1 MMVLLNIVCPVAAFL
16 CLLFCG
22 AFFASSETAY
32 TSLSKITIHQMLKN
46 RERNAK
52 KVSALKNNLDSL
64 ISTTLI
70 GTNFVTT
77 LMSSLATAFAMAV
90 FGPQSVSAA
99 IFVVTVLV
107 IIFSEIVPKTYA
119 AVKPK
124 ESSQNSATALSILQK
139 VLFPAVWFFN
149 QFGKFIN
156 LIERIFFKKRQPL
169 VTQEELRTLL
179 DVGEHEG
186 TLEQDERKMLERIF
200 EFSDLRV
207 HDIMRHRS
215 LVSYISESASLDEV
229 IEAFA
234 KSGYSRLPVY
244 KDSPETVTGVLHY
257 KAVLFAGPE
266 ITSSKDF
273 VRICMVPVMFVP
285 ESLSAVELLGKF
297 KFEKSQFAVAVN
309 EYGSTAGIVTMDDIL
324 REVFGRVTDEYGMS
338 DIPAEQK
345 VRVLNVNEFL
355 VPGDMKLED
364 VNDVLS
370 LNLDSEVSET
380 LGGWLLEKLG
390 ELPPTGTVY
399 KNQNS
404 IFIIEDQSSRRI
416 QSVRIKLN

>member
-90 FGPQSVSAA
+90 FGPQSVSTATF
-99 IFVVTVLV
+99 IVTFLV

-124 ESSQNSATALSILQK
+124 ESSQNAASALAVIQK

-156 LIERIFFKKRQPL
+156 LIERIFFKKRHPL
-169 VTQEELRTLL
+169 
-179 DVGEHEG
+179 
-186 TLEQDERKMLERIF
+186 
-200 EFSDLRV
+200 
-207 HDIMRHRS
+207 
-215 LVSYISESASLDEV
+215 
-229 IEAFA
+229 
-234 KSGYSRLPVY
+234 
-244 KDSPETVTGVLHY
+244 
-257 KAVLFAGPE
+257 
-266 ITSSKDF
+266 
-273 VRICMVPVMFVP
+273 
-285 ESLSAVELLGKF
+285 
-297 KFEKSQFAVAVN
+297 
-309 EYGSTAGIVTMDDIL
+309 
-324 REVFGRVTDEYGMS
+324 
-338 DIPAEQK
+338 
-345 VRVLNVNEFL
+345 
-355 VPGDMKLED
+355 
-364 VNDVLS
+364 
-370 LNLDSEVSET
+370 
-380 LGGWLLEKLG
+380 
-390 ELPPTGTVY
+390 
-399 KNQNS
+399 
-404 IFIIEDQSSRRI
+404 
-416 QSVRIKLN
+416 